1 VNALPRLEQ
10 EPPPGYVAFVAR
22 NLDTVRAEATRMVG
36 DEHAADRLY
45 PDALTDVA
53 MRWSWLEL
61 QRRRMRRRGVAEQY
75 LSRALVRRWQA
86 EQARAERARA
96 EEPEGADIDIRVL
109 RPNEPPPRWFGASAS
124 AAVRLAPQMASTARP
139 SFGPVAD
146 AAIAWWHAYET
157 RRRRRWIALAAG
169 TIVLVLMLVRLQGNV
184 DDAASL
190 VVLGTGWLRARRPVC
205 AGARRR
211 R

>member
-1 VNALPRLEQ
+1 MNALPRLEQ

-36 DEHAADRLY
+36 DEQAADRLY

-53 MRWSWLEL
+53 MRWTWLEL
-61 QRRRMRRRGVAEQY
+61 QRRMRRPGVAEEY
-75 LSRALVRRWQA
+75 LSRALARRWQA
-86 EQARAERARA
+86 EQARAERARD
-96 EEPEGADIDIRVL
+96 EGPEGADIDIRVL
-109 RPNEPPPRWFGASAS
+109 RPDEPPPRWLGASAS
-124 AAVRLAPQMASTARP
+124 AAVRLAPQLASTARP

-157 RRRRRWIALAAG
+157 RRRRRWIALAAA
-169 TIVLVLMLVRLQGNV
+169 TIVLVMALLRLQGNV

-190 VVLGTGWLRARRPVC
+190 VLAGTGWLGVRRPVC
-205 AGARRR
+205 PATRRR